1 MRPPAASWSS
11 RPLPGTPER
20 RLSSSEDGG
29 GLRSSPRAVPQH
41 GEEPPL
47 CIGQVSMGSLGG
59 LGGQQSLMGGMA
71 PIACGSIRPNSGKLR
86 PRSGAAT
93 GRSVYRPMSGR
104 GAVGNPTTQVGRSP
118 GGRRLTTTW

>member
-1 MRPPAASWSS
+1 
-11 RPLPGTPER
+11 
-20 RLSSSEDGG
+20 
-29 GLRSSPRAVPQH
+29 
-41 GEEPPL
+41 
-47 CIGQVSMGSLGG
+47 MGSLGG

-104 GAVGNPTTQVGRSP
+104 RAVCSPTTPPPSRAAPLPHRPRPAPLARPLTRPSP
-118 GGRRLTTTW
+118 